1 MFKLG
6 VMSVLN
12 VLPVYYGILNGSI
25 AVPCETVP
33 GKVTELNQKLH
44 QGEIDLS
51 VISSFEY
58 ARNAEFYYL
67 LPDLSISADGPVRS
81 IYLFLDKP
89 IEQLDG
95 DYIRLTAFSMT
106 SVHLIQ
112 YLLKDHNVQYTRDA
126 NEAAVGELLI
136 ADEAIRR
143 YYEKKDA
150 YVYDLSSLWR
160 DNTGLPFVFALWAV
174 RRDSFEK
181 NPALVHEI
189 YKSLIKSKRDT
200 GTLYHSMAADYHE
213 GIFPTSEECEWYL
226 KNLRYDLSEKY
237 QEGFL
242 RFQHEMMNI
251 GKLPTIRPLVF
262 LPPV

>member
-12 VLPVYYGILNGSI
+12 VLPVYYGILNDTI
-25 AVPCETVP
+25 IVPCEKVF
-33 GKVTELNQKLH
+33 GKVTELNHKLH

-58 ARNAEFYYL
+58 AQNSNCYYVM
-67 LPDLSISADGPVRS
+67 PDLSISADGPVRS
-81 IYLFLDKP
+81 IYLFLNKP
-89 IEQLDG
+89 IDQLSG
-95 DYIRLTAFSMT
+95 DTIKLTNFSMT

-112 YLLKDHNVQYTRDA
+112 YLIKDKNTLFTRDNA
-126 NEAAVGELLI
+126 LDTAGILLI

-143 YYEKKDA
+143 YYEKTDA

-160 DNTGLPFVFALWAV
+160 DKTGLPFVFALWAV
-174 RRDSFEK
+174 RRDSYEK

-189 YKSLIKSKRDT
+189 YQTLLKSKRET
-200 GTLYHSMAADYHE
+200 GTNYIEMARDYYE
-213 GIFPTSEECEWYL
+213 GIFPNSEECEWYL

-251 GKLPTIRPLVF
+251 GKLSKISPLVF
-262 LPPV
+262 MPSL

>member
-12 VLPVYYGILNGSI
+12 VLPIYYGILNETI
-25 AVPCETVP
+25 PVPCQKVP

-58 ARNAEFYYL
+58 AKNAEFYYV

-81 IYLFLDKP
+81 IYLFLNKP
-89 IEQLDG
+89 LEQLDG
-95 DYIRLTAFSMT
+95 DTIKLTAFSMT

-112 YLLKDHNVQYTRDA
+112 YLLKDKNIQFTRD
-126 NEAAVGELLI
+126 ETEPAAGELLI
-136 ADEAIRR
+136 ADDAIKR

-150 YVYDLSSLWR
+150 YVYDLASLWR
-160 DNTGLPFVFALWAV
+160 DQTGLPFVFALWAV

-181 NPALVHEI
+181 NPQLVHEI
-189 YKSLIKSKRDT
+189 YQALLKSKRET
-200 GTLYHSMAADYHE
+200 GTRYADMAKDYHE
-213 GIFPTSEECEWYL
+213 GVFPTADECEWYL

-251 GKLPTIRPLVF
+251 GKLPRIRPLVF